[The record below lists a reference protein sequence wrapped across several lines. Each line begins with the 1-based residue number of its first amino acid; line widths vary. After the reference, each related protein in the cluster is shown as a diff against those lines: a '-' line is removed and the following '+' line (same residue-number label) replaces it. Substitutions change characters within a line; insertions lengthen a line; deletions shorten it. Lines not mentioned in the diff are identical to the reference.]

1 MSSSSARAESRAF
14 PRHALPAMYTHVRVR
29 VEGEAGFTR
38 AGYIYDVSLS
48 GMRFE
53 LDQALAPG
61 TAIEARCM
69 LPGQPHV
76 MFTVAG
82 RVVRHHDAEDT
93 LFGPTRLGMVFESFR
108 RSTDRMRLEAYLN
121 QAAEAGADAPRQA
134 A

>member
-1 MSSSSARAESRAF
+1 MTATSSSEHREH
-14 PRHALPAMYTHVRVR
+14 PRHPLPAMYTHVRVR
-29 VEGEAGFTR
+29 AEGEVGFTR

-69 LPGQPHV
+69 LPGQAHV
-76 MFTVAG
+76 FFSVAG
-82 RVVRHHDAEDT
+82 RVVRQHDEEDT
-93 LFGPTRLGMVFESFR
+93 TFGPTRLGMRFEAFH

-121 QAAEAGADAPRQA
+121 EAMAVSAAR
-134 A
+134 

>member
-1 MSSSSARAESRAF
+1 MSTLSRPESRHY

-29 VEGEAGFTR
+29 AEGEAGFAR

-53 LDQALAPG
+53 LDQALDPG
-61 TAIEARCM
+61 TQVEARCM

-76 MFTVAG
+76 MFTVTG
-82 RVVRHHDAEDT
+82 RVVRHHDAEESM
-93 LFGPTRLGMVFESFR
+93 FGPTRLGMVFESFR
-108 RSTDRMRLEAYLN
+108 RSTDRTRLEAYLN
-121 QAAEAGADAPRQA
+121 QSARPAEPAPRQA